1 MEGEA
6 GEENQSV
13 WCGSSPDL
21 HVSEEP
27 QLVVDE
33 MSLEPIALQD
43 SLRAGGRE
51 RNPSA
56 PYCHL
61 LHFWVLPL
69 RSWLICPMARHF
81 M

>member
-33 MSLEPIALQD
+33 MSCGAHCTSGQSHSRRKGEESVSSLLSSSALLGFA
-43 SLRAGGRE
+43 S
-51 RNPSA
+51 
-56 PYCHL
+56 
-61 LHFWVLPL
+61 
-69 RSWLICPMARHF
+69 
-81 M
+81 